1 MKSSSTFFANPSIPR
16 LSQKFFAHI
25 RICLLSTSYVAELS
39 GKSYDT
45 KLRAG
50 IIEKSKRLFGNPDF
64 VYYTIADGVFEI
76 LTTVKSG
83 IGRFFVLPQQG
94 GQLFLFSV
102 SEMSRLNFGET

>member
-1 MKSSSTFFANPSIPR
+1 MILTIT
-16 LSQKFFAHI
+16 I
-25 RICLLSTSYVAELS
+25 GYVAELS

-45 KLRAG
+45 KLRAE

-76 LTTVKSG
+76 LTTFKSG
-83 IGRFFVLPQQG
+83 IGRFFALPQQG

-102 SEMSRLNFGET
+102 SEMSRLNFGGFWGNLKKEHQY